1 MSCCCQS
8 RSSLCI
14 LSTSGWRL
22 QSDHL
27 ISCFPLFLLKLSSLH
42 KDILL
47 YSKIQFLIVT
57 GPGWNLL
64 LECGIAF
71 RPLNVQSSLFSS
83 YERWPIHRPEWWQMP
98 AKQRFIGGNWSEE
111 SCLLNIPLTP
121 IVPSLSSLLRGN
133 IFVNLG
139 RKIRNSALP
148 LLSSIYLP
156 ASDENQGIYGWV
168 SSVGSQRGPAGGC
181 SHPLFSYRPNFT
193 PHGVLIEPQ
202 PSLMISPS
210 HIFLPGF

>member
-8 RSSLCI
+8 RSSVCI
-14 LSTSGWRL
+14 LSASGWRL

-27 ISCFPLFLLKLSSLH
+27 ISCFPLFPLKLSSLH
-42 KDILL
+42 MNILL
-47 YSKIQFLIVT
+47 YSKIQFVIVT

-71 RPLNVQSSLFSS
+71 KPLNVQSSLFSS
-83 YERWPIHRPEWWQMP
+83 YEHWPIHRPKWRQMS
-98 AKQRFIGGNWSEE
+98 AKQRLIGGSWSEE
-111 SCLLNIPLTP
+111 SGLLNNPLSP
-121 IVPSLSSLLRGN
+121 IIPSLSSFLRGN

-139 RKIRNSALP
+139 GKIRNSALP
-148 LLSSIYLP
+148 FLSSIYLP

-168 SSVGSQRGPAGGC
+168 SKVSSRRGPAGGC

-193 PHGVLIEPQ
+193 PHSVLIEPQ
-202 PSLMISPS
+202 PSFVISPS
-210 HIFLPGF
+210 HIFLPGV